1 MRGDDGRPF
10 PELKLA
16 WRKIET
22 SMYPMALGYVQGQI
36 RIQEASSNVK
46 NRGCTSNKCD
56 CETEGKNLEDR
67 ENMLTFKLRAIYN
80 SS

>member
-1 MRGDDGRPF
+1 MEDHF
-10 PELKLA
+10 LELKLDGGKLKLECTP
-16 WRKIET
+16 W
-22 SMYPMALGYVQGQI
+22 PLGYIQGQI

-56 CETEGKNLEDR
+56 CEMEGSNLEDR

>member
-1 MRGDDGRPF
+1 MGEHF
-10 PELKLA
+10 LELKLA

-22 SMYPMALGYVQGQI
+22 SITPWPLGYMQGQI
-36 RIQEASSNVK
+36 SIQETPSNVK
-46 NRGCTSNKCD
+46 NRRCTSNKCD
-56 CETEGKNLEDR
+56 CEMEGSNLEDR